1 MRTIILPLGIIVVV
15 LGIGATG
22 GAQEANPLSRGANFN
37 YRIIK
42 SFVSRAADKMAEDHY
57 SFRPTPDVRTFA
69 GLVGHLADANYRL
82 CSVAAGEQSPPI
94 EGIEKSKSTK
104 ADLAQALAASF
115 EYCDKVFGAMTDSA
129 GTTVVKFSAGGEGA
143 RVPIELPKLSVLAFH
158 TQHAFEHYGNI
169 VTYMRL
175 KGLVPPSSEP
185 RRAQ

>member
-1 MRTIILPLGIIVVV
+1 MRTFILPLCVIAVV
-15 LGIGATG
+15 LAGSGRA
-22 GAQEANPLSRGANFN
+22 GAQNANPLSRGANFN

-42 SFVSRAADKMAEDHY
+42 SFVSRAADKMPQDHY

-69 GLVGHLADANYRL
+69 ALVGHLADANYRL
-82 CSVAAGEQSPPI
+82 CSVAAGEQRPPL
-94 EGIEKSKSTK
+94 EGIEKSQTTK

-129 GTTVVKFSAGGEGA
+129 GTTIVKFSAGGEGA

-185 RRAQ
+185 RRGQ